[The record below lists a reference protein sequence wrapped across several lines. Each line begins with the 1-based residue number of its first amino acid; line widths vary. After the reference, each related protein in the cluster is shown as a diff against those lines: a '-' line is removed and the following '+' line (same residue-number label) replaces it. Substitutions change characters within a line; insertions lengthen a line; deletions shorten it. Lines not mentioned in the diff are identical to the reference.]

1 MRYDS
6 RVTYVFTREG
16 NSSEMMRTCGQNR
29 GRDDKT
35 VIVERNSG
43 QFYSHDRGVGRTEL
57 RWRGVMERL
66 KPPVGN
72 MTLGNGNEGAIA
84 TKNDCDVGDGLLL
97 LST

>member
-1 MRYDS
+1 M
-6 RVTYVFTREG
+6 
-16 NSSEMMRTCGQNR
+16 
-29 GRDDKT
+29 
-35 VIVERNSG
+35 IVELA
-43 QFYSHDRGVGRTEL
+43 EL
-57 RWRGVMERL
+57 NCDGGGVMERL